1 MLFNLMFISFSVSD
15 NVEDQSDDDFR
26 SIALDVVQ
34 SDVYFFQR
42 QRYLLFHDQR
52 LWSSRSNYNWKYI
65 IIIKKND
72 LIILN

>member
-1 MLFNLMFISFSVSD
+1 MFISFSVSD

-52 LWSSRSNYNWKYI
+52 L
-65 IIIKKND
+65 
-72 LIILN
+72 